1 MRVSR
6 GVRDKTKLLL
16 FGETTLFGD
25 ETWHGQHSVVI
36 EAGQLAD
43 RWTILKG
50 DLQQT
55 ESSYGVKMANL
66 VMAGSI

>member
-6 GVRDKTKLLL
+6 GVRDKTKQL
-16 FGETTLFGD
+16 LFGD

-43 RWTILKG
+43 QWTILKG

-55 ESSYGVKMANL
+55 ESSCGVKMANL
-66 VMAGSI
+66 VMVGSI